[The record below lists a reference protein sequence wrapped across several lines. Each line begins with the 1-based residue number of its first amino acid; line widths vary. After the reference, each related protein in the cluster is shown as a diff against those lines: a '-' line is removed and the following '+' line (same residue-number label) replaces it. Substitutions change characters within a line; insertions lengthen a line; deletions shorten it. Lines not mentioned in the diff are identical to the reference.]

1 MVFFDFIRGMFG
13 FIPLF
18 IIAGFFGF
26 AWFITIAMRLT
37 TGAASFP
44 LPVNLMFFAVATVAA
59 ATLIFT

>member
-1 MVFFDFIRGMFG
+1 MTFFNFVRDMFG

-44 LPVNLMFFAVATVAA
+44 LPVNLVFFAVAALATT
-59 ATLIFT
+59 TLIIT